1 MRFRPSV
8 VLALACALVV
18 SMAGVASADV
28 RAPAKFMKP
37 NMEKKLS
44 KKGAKGVSIP
54 LAALNTECPGVQ
66 NPGVSAGGCIVAPHG
81 CTANF
86 IFSDGASQYVG
97 TARHCVDNRGQEV
110 TMQLDTTTIGVV
122 GTVSHMTSGEAE
134 PGFQTPS
141 LVFGADF
148 NLQFE
153 GAKREDT

>member
-18 SMAGVASADV
+18 SMAGVASASGDV

-66 NPGVSAGGCIVAPHG
+66 SPGVSAGALS
-81 CTANF
+81 N
-86 IFSDGASQYVG
+86 
-97 TARHCVDNRGQEV
+97 
-110 TMQLDTTTIGVV
+110 
-122 GTVSHMTSGEAE
+122 
-134 PGFQTPS
+134 
-141 LVFGADF
+141 
-148 NLQFE
+148 
-153 GAKREDT
+153 